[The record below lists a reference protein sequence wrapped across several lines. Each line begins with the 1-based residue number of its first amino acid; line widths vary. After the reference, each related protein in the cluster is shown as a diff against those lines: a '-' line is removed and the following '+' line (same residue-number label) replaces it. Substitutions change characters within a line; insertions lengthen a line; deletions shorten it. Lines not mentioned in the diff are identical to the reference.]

1 MTQRSVGSRAA
12 AAPDPRELVAS
23 FRALADVTR
32 LRILHSLWNT
42 TTKNGATVTDLCEDL
57 RVSQPLMSWHLRIL
71 RRAGLVT
78 THRSGRQVYC
88 SIDPTVTGEFGR
100 LLQEYL
106 ASELELEPAAL
117 PKPRLSDPL
126 PRVQGAG

>member
-1 MTQRSVGSRAA
+1 MIPRNSARTAGSSQ
-12 AAPDPRELVAS
+12 DPRDLVAS

-32 LRILHSLWNT
+32 LRILHLLWNT
-42 TTKNGATVTDLCEDL
+42 PAEGGVTVTDLCEDL

-71 RRAGLVT
+71 RRAGIVT

-88 SIDPTVTGEFGR
+88 SIDRGVTDEFGE

-106 ASELELEPAAL
+106 ASQLEADPA
-117 PKPRLSDPL
+117 P
-126 PRVQGAG
+126 